1 MHGSIAAKWNHIE
14 LDQPAGDNTETEE
27 KKQEKKEKA
36 HTAESEAGKLIE
48 PVARAEADKKGGGRS
63 EDERDIP
70 LKWRIEKARIP
81 DEMIEWWKELRRR

>member
-1 MHGSIAAKWNHIE
+1 MCVDAACTDPSQRN
-14 LDQPAGDNTETEE
+14 ETTSNSTNQRGTTQKQRRKS
-27 KKQEKKEKA
+27 KKKKEKA

-70 LKWRIEKARIP
+70 LK
-81 DEMIEWWKELRRR
+81 